1 MNDEQE
7 KRAEQR
13 GYAKGYAAGK
23 RRRINAISSEHL
35 QQRNA
40 ARFDRFMCA
49 VVTGLLAC
57 NGWKR
62 GDKPDRTPSE
72 FAATAADIAAALMKK
87 GHRA

>member
-23 RRRINAISSEHL
+23 RRRAKEVSYEH
-35 QQRNA
+35 QRQRDA

-49 VVTGLLAC
+49 AVTGLIAYG
-57 NGWKR
+57 GWKR
-62 GDKPDRTPSE
+62 GDKPDRSPAD
-72 FAATAADIAAALMKK
+72 FAATAADIAAALMKR